1 MHPIAIEGERRLVF
15 LDGLRVPFLYTQQ
28 LAFGKMCK
36 RATGRRL
43 RDLTDERF
51 RTRDVGSPR
60 DGHLIE
66 NPSRECD
73 RQPALCLDGSGIER
87 QRPLE

>member
-1 MHPIAIEGERRLVF
+1 MHPIAIDGERRLVF
-15 LDGLRVPFLYTQQ
+15 LDGLRVPFVYTQQ
-28 LAFGKMCK
+28 LAFDKMGK
-36 RATGRRL
+36 RATRRCL
-43 RDLTDERF
+43 QDLPDERF
-51 RTRDVGSPR
+51 RTRDVGPIR

-66 NPSRECD
+66 NPSRECE